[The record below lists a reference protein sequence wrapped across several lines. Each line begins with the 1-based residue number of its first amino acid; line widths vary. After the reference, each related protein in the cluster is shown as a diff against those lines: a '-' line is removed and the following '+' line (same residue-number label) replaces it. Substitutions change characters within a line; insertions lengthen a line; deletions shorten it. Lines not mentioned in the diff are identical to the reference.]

1 MRKIA
6 IILCLLMMI
15 AGLSGCIGGNDT
27 EISTGGDTI
36 VPGELPDDWPT
47 YSVPTV
53 NDLPICDTTTLGRLY
68 YVESPPEFQV
78 CKTFGWAVLD
88 LSQLS
93 VLENSFPSM
102 TITSS
107 TSTAVDDN
115 DGTWSFYVELEILA
129 LDTDGYL
136 SSFGV
141 DLDLDGTVDI
151 DLSATLGVGANATN
165 PAHLSATFSMPY
177 EQSFYVTRDTS
188 MSPFCHVR
196 GYNVYA
202 LMLGDDDGGI
212 TTELTT
218 SHLPTTTASP
228 TSSEGLLGSY
238 YGLINGFNSFGILD
252 NLQLNATD
260 RAWLDGSDPSSTCP
274 HLPEFS
280 ITDHADALGSTSG
293 DNLVRVEITSTN
305 DMTSLMSSGH
315 GFTPT
320 IWEPQDCSVV
330 VTFDGA
336 DENNPQNG
344 DAWIISEEDS
354 ANGDLCAPSSPSTV
368 LVQFGADG
376 SGFYNLAWKKVIVS

>member
-27 EISTGGDTI
+27 EISTDGDTI

-78 CKTFGWAVLD
+78 CKTSGWAILD

-102 TITSS
+102 TLMSS
-107 TSTAVDDN
+107 YSDSVNDN
-115 DGTWSFYVELEILA
+115 DGTWSSNVELEIIT
-129 LDTDGYL
+129 LDVDGHI
-136 SSFGV
+136 SSLGV
-141 DLDLDGTVDI
+141 DLDLDGTVDV
-151 DLSATLGVGANATN
+151 DFTSALGLGTGTAN
-165 PAHLSATFSMPY
+165 PAHLSVTFSMPY
-177 EQSFYVTRDTS
+177 EQSLFVTKEVAY
-188 MSPFCHVR
+188 SPLCLLRV
-196 GYNVYA
+196 YNVYA

-212 TTELTT
+212 TTELVTKE
-218 SHLPTTTASP
+218 LGI
-228 TSSEGLLGSY
+228 SSNPNDVLLGSY
-238 YGLINGFNSFGILD
+238 FGMVSGFNSYGVLD
-252 NLQLNATD
+252 TLQMSAVD

-280 ITDHADALGSTSG
+280 ITDHADPLTSSTG
-293 DNLVRVEITSTN
+293 DNLVRIEITAAN
-305 DMTSLMSSGH
+305 DIASIMSSGVS
-315 GFTPT
+315 FSPN
-320 IWEPQDCSVV
+320 ISEPASCSSS

-336 DENNPQNG
+336 DENNPQIG
-344 DAWIISEEDS
+344 DAWIISEHTGVSSPE
-354 ANGDLCAPSSPSTV
+354 CAPSSPSTV
-368 LVQFGADG
+368 VVQYGGIGMGYYYMA
-376 SGFYNLAWKKVIVS
+376 YQEVVVS